1 MQTIEHYFQMVETI
15 ISKLGVDP
23 AICRGEE
30 PGEWNLKKGSS
41 NVWVNVWKVQDQ
53 DYGYIQV
60 MGPITQIPVENRD
73 IFMTEVLEINHTLY
87 GVAFSKYK
95 EWLYIRAIRELDGL
109 DEHEANS
116 IITRIG
122 SYADEYDNYFKNK
135 YFSGSGERPTQ

>member
-1 MQTIEHYFQMVETI
+1 MQTIEHYYQMVETI

-116 IITRIG
+116 MFTRIG
-122 SYADEYDNYFKNK
+122 NYADEYDNYFKNK